1 MKTVLKLLLFISIF
15 TGCSCGIIGI
25 FIYICSAWVVLI
37 KLELIRGL
45 RYRKLCRSQPP
56 AWLSPFYLRMKK
68 CGTSSNEKTLL
79 WTTFKFL
86 RMRLLVK

>member
-1 MKTVLKLLLFISIF
+1 MLIVGYIITFKKLLLYLQ
-15 TGCSCGIIGI
+15 CVWL
-25 FIYICSAWVVLI
+25 YLL

-79 WTTFKFL
+79 WTTFRFL
-86 RMRLLVK
+86 RMNRLVKLE

>member
-1 MKTVLKLLLFISIF
+1 MLIVGYIITFKKLLLYLQCV
-15 TGCSCGIIGI
+15 GL
-25 FIYICSAWVVLI
+25 YLL

-79 WTTFKFL
+79 WTTFRFL
-86 RMRLLVK
+86 RMNRLVKLE